1 MRVLFHQITS
11 FKEKLS
17 ITTDPAVM
25 PRYAEQE
32 YTAIYSQDKVTI
44 SLHTTITW
52 GDTIPLDTAVTID
65 IIPSTPSN
73 NCFRTTCLMRTM
85 QSSSRRQQGGQGGS

>member
-11 FKEKLS
+11 FKEKIA
-17 ITTDPAVM
+17 ITKGPAVM
-25 PRYAEQE
+25 CRYAGQE

-44 SLHTTITW
+44 ILHTTINW
-52 GDTIPLDTAVTID
+52 GNTISLDTAVTID
-65 IIPSTPSN
+65 IIPSIPSN
-73 NCFRTTCLMRTM
+73 NCHRTTCSMRTM